1 MTGYEYA
8 KQFNTTEEK
17 VCVLILDAI
26 KAAYNMAGKNFDN
39 LTESQKMAAID
50 KIVSVERRDNL

>member
-1 MTGYEYA
+1 MMGFEYV
-8 KQFNTTEEK
+8 KQFDTTEEK

-26 KAAYNMAGKNFDN
+26 KAAYNMAGINFDN
-39 LTESQKMAAID
+39 LTESQKMDAID

>member
-8 KQFNTTEEK
+8 KQFNTAEEK

-26 KAAYNMAGKNFDN
+26 KAAYNMAGKT
-39 LTESQKMAAID
+39 LIILRK
-50 KIVSVERRDNL
+50 VRRWLL

>member
-8 KQFNTTEEK
+8 KQFNTAEEK

-26 KAAYNMAGKNFDN
+26 KAAYNMAGINFDD
-39 LTESQKMAAID
+39 LAESQKMDAVMKAI
-50 KIVSVERRDNL
+50 KE